1 MPDYLPYVVV
11 GLIIFLTHFQE
22 GITGFG
28 CTVLALPFVTLLI
41 GLDQAVPILVV
52 QAWVLAGLIV
62 IESRRHISWPQYG
75 RIVGLAAIGL
85 PVGIWGATALPE
97 HRLRWV
103 LAGFMVVVGIQ
114 GFLRERRAAT
124 RHGAAAMNCGR
135 ALQSPTP
142 SASRALESPPT
153 DARPHTTWWAQALL
167 PLGGLAQGAFG
178 SGGPLVVVYAAR
190 ALTHKSV
197 FRATLCMLWLT
208 LNSVMI
214 GTWAVGGRLD
224 THMLAMN
231 AAYLPATLVGL
242 WLGNRAHY
250 RINEHAFRQ
259 IVYGVLTLSGVVLVW
274 SLLK

>member
-1 MPDYLPYVVV
+1 MHDALPYVVV

-52 QAWVLAGLIV
+52 QAWVLAALIV
-62 IESRRHISWPQYG
+62 IESRRHIAWPQYA

-97 HRLRWV
+97 HKLRWV
-103 LAGFMVVVGIQ
+103 LAGFMVIVGVQ
-114 GFLRERRAAT
+114 GSLREARARANTPEAPEAT
-124 RHGAAAMNCGR
+124 PPR
-135 ALQSPTP
+135 TP
-142 SASRALESPPT
+142 
-153 DARPHTTWWAQALL
+153 WWTQALL
-167 PLGGLAQGAFG
+167 PLGGLIQGAFG

-190 ALTHKSV
+190 VLTHKSV
-197 FRATLCMLWLT
+197 FRATLCMLWVT
-208 LNSVMI
+208 LNTLMI
-214 GTWAVGGRLD
+214 GAWIIRGRFD
-224 THMLAMN
+224 THLIQMN
-231 AAYLPATLVGL
+231 AAYLPATLIGL

-259 IVYGVLTLSGVVLVW
+259 IVYGVLTLSGAVLVW

>member
-1 MPDYLPYVVV
+1 MHDALQYVVV

-75 RIVGLAAIGL
+75 RIVGLVALGL

-97 HRLRWV
+97 HKLRWV
-103 LAGFMVVVGIQ
+103 LAGFMVVVGLQ
-114 GFLRERRAAT
+114 GLLRERRV
-124 RHGAAAMNCGR
+124 GADVPDALDAPAR
-135 ALQSPTP
+135 AP
-142 SASRALESPPT
+142 
-153 DARPHTTWWAQALL
+153 WWAQALL
-167 PLGGLAQGAFG
+167 PLGGLIQGAFG

-208 LNSVMI
+208 LNTIMI
-214 GTWAVGGRLD
+214 STWIIAGRFD
-224 THMLAMN
+224 THLITMN
-231 AAYLPATLVGL
+231 AAYLPATLIGL
-242 WLGNRAHY
+242 WLGNHAHY
-250 RINEHAFRQ
+250 RINEHLFRQ
-259 IVYGVLTLSGVVLVW
+259 VVYAVLMLSGVVLVW

>member
-1 MPDYLPYVVV
+1 MHDALPYVVV

-75 RIVGLAAIGL
+75 RIVGLVALGL

-97 HRLRWV
+97 QNLRWV

-114 GFLRERRAAT
+114 GFVRETRTRTTACETAPGAPARA
-124 RHGAAAMNCGR
+124 
-135 ALQSPTP
+135 P
-142 SASRALESPPT
+142 
-153 DARPHTTWWAQALL
+153 WWAQALL
-167 PLGGLAQGAFG
+167 PLGGLIQGAFG

-190 ALTHKSV
+190 ALTHKSI

-208 LNSVMI
+208 LNTILIS
-214 GTWAVGGRLD
+214 TWIIGGRFD
-224 THMLAMN
+224 THLITMN
-231 AAYLPATLVGL
+231 AAYLPATLIGL
-242 WLGNRAHY
+242 WLGNHAHY
-250 RINEHAFRQ
+250 RINEHLFRQ
-259 IVYGVLTLSGVVLVW
+259 VVYAVLMLSGAVLVW

>member
-1 MPDYLPYVVV
+1 MQDALPYVVV

-52 QAWVLAGLIV
+52 QAWVLAGLIA

-75 RIVGLAAIGL
+75 RVVGLTAVGL

-103 LAGFMVVVGIQ
+103 LAGFMVVVGVQ
-114 GFLRERRAAT
+114 GFLRERSCP
-124 RHGAAAMNCGR
+124 AAADGVP
-135 ALQSPTP
+135 AWVPK
-142 SASRALESPPT
+142 
-153 DARPHTTWWAQALL
+153 WAQALL

-178 SGGPLVVVYAAR
+178 SGGPLIVVYAAR
-190 ALTHKSV
+190 VLTHKSV

-208 LNSVMI
+208 LNTIMI
-214 GTWAVGGRLD
+214 GTWAIGGRFD
-224 THMLAMN
+224 THMLTMN
-231 AAYLPATLVGL
+231 AAYLPATLIGL

-259 IVYGVLTLSGVVLVW
+259 MVYAVLMLSGVVLVW